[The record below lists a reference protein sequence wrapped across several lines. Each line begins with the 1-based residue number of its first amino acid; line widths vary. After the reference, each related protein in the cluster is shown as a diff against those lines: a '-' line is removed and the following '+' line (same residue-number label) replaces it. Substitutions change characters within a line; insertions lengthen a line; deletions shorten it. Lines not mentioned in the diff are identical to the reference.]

1 VPIGGKQ
8 VKLPRLL
15 AAAPPLWLVSRS
27 AWEEML
33 SLMLQKN
40 QPLWIFHLHLYSV
53 MHVVECYNLERMA
66 PLCDCVLSAVETLAG
81 AARHENGL
89 ANFKGESN
97 NSLVVENSNNMK
109 TMNIERR
116 NETL

>member
-1 VPIGGKQ
+1 
-8 VKLPRLL
+8 
-15 AAAPPLWLVSRS
+15 
-27 AWEEML
+27 
-33 SLMLQKN
+33 
-40 QPLWIFHLHLYSV
+40 
-53 MHVVECYNLERMA
+53 MA